1 MKSDGNFWKWSRE
14 QVCLDVEVGM
24 LAGVFGPWR
33 MRTETEHLVGRKT
46 QSHLINLRAPFG
58 LYS

>member
-1 MKSDGNFWKWSRE
+1 MGISGNGPGSRF
-14 QVCLDVEVGM
+14 VWMWRVGM